1 MFTPNNKR
9 LLMRTIFRFL
19 LFLFLP
25 LTLISC
31 TDQQES
37 GQSCA
42 VMLDKEKYAT
52 VSDNTNCTNYERGS
66 AYLGRAGV
74 SFVNFLKEG
83 ATDNLTKTLGIE
95 KLSPD
100 DPNSAPTD
108 YTTGNRGY
116 ITKALCLIGANSF
129 TSSSSR
135 CPGASARSGTSGEIE
150 ISLFANIADLIYL
163 SYGVL
168 DNDSNG
174 TISSTEGA
182 AFTELNTSG
191 ISVAGLGTG
200 LSAYNR
206 YEVVAGSSHYI
217 ANQDLSK
224 CIAYNGNYTA
234 DPSSGNAQCATLQAA
249 GSVTEIRPIYKLD
262 NLTDVTA
269 GGDLLK
275 LVSMVSEL
283 AMISTALSSDF
294 DELGISSENSI
305 RKSLTEALNKIDNG
319 AKDNNPTA
327 DQACLAVT
335 LFDVIFLLVKNASDN
350 STTSDELKSGNLIS
364 TTDLLTAVDSSL
376 SLYPSDAIK
385 AALGSLP
392 MQSARIVYATDRPAT
407 TYTDSYEAA
416 ENSSTDSLYK
426 AIKNTRS
433 LGIEDSVTS
442 DGKVTFRELICVAE
456 N

>member
-1 MFTPNNKR
+1 MEHQKVFTPNNKR

-31 TDQQES
+31 TDQKES

-74 SFVNFLKEG
+74 SFGNFLKEG
-83 ATDNLTKTLGIE
+83 ATDNLTKTLGIK
-95 KLSPD
+95 KLTS
-100 DPNSAPTD
+100 PTD

-116 ITKALCLIGANSF
+116 ITKALCLIGANTF

-163 SYGVL
+163 NYGVL

-174 TISSTEGA
+174 TISDSESKD
-182 AFTELNTSG
+182 FTKLKTQG
-191 ISVAGLGTG
+191 IDTAGMGTG
-200 LSAYNR
+200 LVAYNR
-206 YEVVAGSSHYI
+206 FEVVSGSSSYISKNDLTKCVPYNGDYTVDPSAGDGTCAALQLAGSI
-217 ANQDLSK
+217 
-224 CIAYNGNYTA
+224 
-234 DPSSGNAQCATLQAA
+234 
-249 GSVTEIRPIYKLD
+249 TELRPIFKLD
-262 NLTDVTA
+262 SLVDITQDGELN
-269 GGDLLK
+269 K

-283 AMISTALSSDF
+283 SMISTALDSDF
-294 DELGISSENSI
+294 NGLEISSENSI
-305 RKSLTEALNKIDNG
+305 RKQLTSGLNKLDNG

-327 DQACLAVT
+327 NQACVGVA
-335 LFDVIFLLVKNASDN
+335 LFDVMFLLVKNAADN
-350 STTSDELKSGNLIS
+350 ATTSSELKSENLIS
-364 TTDLLTAVDSSL
+364 TDDLINAVDSSL
-376 SLYPSDAIK
+376 SLLPAGASDAIR
-385 AALGSLP
+385 ALP
-392 MQSARIVYATDRPAT
+392 MNSARILYATNSPAT
-407 TYTDSYEAA
+407 IYTDSYEKS
-416 ENSSTDSLYK
+416 ESDLYK
-426 AIKNTRS
+426 AMKNTRS
-433 LGIEDSVTS
+433 LGTEDSYTG
-442 DGKVTFRELICVAE
+442 DGKVTFRELICIPE

>member
-1 MFTPNNKR
+1 MEHQKVFTPNNKR

-74 SFVNFLKEG
+74 SFGNFLKEG
-83 ATDNLTKTLGIE
+83 ATDNLTKTLGIK
-95 KLSPD
+95 KLTS
-100 DPNSAPTD
+100 PTD

-116 ITKALCLIGANSF
+116 ITKALCLIGANTF

-174 TISSTEGA
+174 TLSSSEISDFTKLQTE
-182 AFTELNTSG
+182 G
-191 ISVAGLGTG
+191 ISVDGMGTG
-200 LSAYNR
+200 LAAYNNNF
-206 YEVVAGSSHYI
+206 EVVIGTSNFF
-217 ANQDLSK
+217 ANSTMTK
-224 CIAYNGNYTA
+224 CDAYDGNYT
-234 DPSSGNAQCATLQAA
+234 DNPSSNTSCAVRALAL
-249 GSVTEIRPIYKLD
+249 GESITEIRPIFKLD
-262 NLTDVTA
+262 NMTDITA
-269 GGDLLK
+269 GGSLNK

-283 AMISTALSSDF
+283 TMISTALDSDF
-294 DELGISSENSI
+294 DALEISSENSI
-305 RKSLTEALNKIDNG
+305 RKQLTSGLNKLDNG

-327 DQACLAVT
+327 NQACVGVA
-335 LFDVIFLLVKNASDN
+335 LFDVMFLLVKNAADN
-350 STTSDELKSGNLIS
+350 ATTTSEMKSENLIS
-364 TTDLLTAVDSSL
+364 TDDLINAVDSSL
-376 SLYPSDAIK
+376 SLLPAGASDIIQA
-385 AALGSLP
+385 LP
-392 MQSARIVYATDRPAT
+392 MNSARIVYASNSG
-407 TYTDSYEAA
+407 YTDSFEKAESLLYEAM
-416 ENSSTDSLYK
+416 
-426 AIKNTRS
+426 KNTRS
-433 LGIEDSVTS
+433 LGIEDSYTG
-442 DGKVTFRELICVAE
+442 DGKVTFREIICIPE